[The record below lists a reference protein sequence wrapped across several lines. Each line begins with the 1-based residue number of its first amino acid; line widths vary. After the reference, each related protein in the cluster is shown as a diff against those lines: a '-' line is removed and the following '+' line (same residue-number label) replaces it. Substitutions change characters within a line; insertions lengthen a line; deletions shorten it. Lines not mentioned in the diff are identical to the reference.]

1 MIGSRAEV
9 QCGNVSGVNYT
20 WRGPANVT
28 LPTPLTIPS
37 ISVSDDQSTYTC
49 IADTSTNPINCQN
62 QEKSFV
68 LEVIDRNV
76 INVQVQPLELNYG
89 SDGIISCCISLN
101 TAIGPNT
108 SVLTVKWYHNNEQLN
123 SSMDLK
129 QLNATC
135 IESNITLNNIRLE
148 DAGDYACNV
157 SIGNEDYVMDTQFY
171 NFSNNCSIYSN
182 YMYGRFLLH

>member
-1 MIGSRAEV
+1 MEDFFSIETSSYTNLMIGSRAEV

-68 LEVIDRNV
+68 LEVIGKY
-76 INVQVQPLELNYG
+76 E
-89 SDGIISCCISLN
+89 
-101 TAIGPNT
+101 A
-108 SVLTVKWYHNNEQLN
+108 
-123 SSMDLK
+123 
-129 QLNATC
+129 
-135 IESNITLNNIRLE
+135 
-148 DAGDYACNV
+148 
-157 SIGNEDYVMDTQFY
+157 SIQNK
-171 NFSNNCSIYSN
+171 
-182 YMYGRFLLH
+182 